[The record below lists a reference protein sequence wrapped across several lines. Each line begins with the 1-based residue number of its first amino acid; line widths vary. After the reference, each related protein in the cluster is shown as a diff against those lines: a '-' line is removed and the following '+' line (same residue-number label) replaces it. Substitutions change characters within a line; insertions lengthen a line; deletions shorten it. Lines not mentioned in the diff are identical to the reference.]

1 MPCWPSRFFGGNET
15 EHKRREVTMQRL
27 RRSRGDERGT
37 AALELALVLPIFLL
51 LVYGGLSFGLA
62 MSAKGSIT
70 EAAAEGARAAIGAS
84 VIAADNG
91 SQCAAYTRTAQAQAV
106 QALKGLGAAS
116 TYAVVTPAA
125 GMIAGGACVD
135 SATSGVIVTVTV
147 SYPYG
152 THPTI
157 PKAPGLGLVL
167 PANIVATYSVEVS

>member
-1 MPCWPSRFFGGNET
+1 
-15 EHKRREVTMQRL
+15 MQRF
-27 RRSRGDERGT
+27 RRRRGDDRGT
-37 AALELALVLPIFLL
+37 AALELALVLPIFLIL
-51 LVYGGLSFGLA
+51 IYGGLSFGLA

-70 EAAAEGARAAIGAS
+70 EAAAEGARAAVGAS

-106 QALKGLGAAS
+106 QALKGLGSAS
-116 TYAVVTPAA
+116 SYAVVTPTA
-125 GMIAGGACVD
+125 GMVAGGPCVD
-135 SATSGVIVTVTV
+135 SATSGVLVTVTV

-152 THPTI
+152 SHPTI

>member
-1 MPCWPSRFFGGNET
+1 
-15 EHKRREVTMQRL
+15 MQRL
-27 RRSRGDERGT
+27 RRTRGDDRGT

-70 EAAAEGARAAIGAS
+70 EAAAEGARSAIGAS

-91 SQCAAYTRTAQAQAV
+91 SQCSAYTRTAQAQAV

-125 GMIAGGACVD
+125 GMMTGGACVD
-135 SATSGVIVTVTV
+135 SATTGVIVTVTV

-167 PANIVATYSVEVS
+167 PANIVATYSVEAS